1 MAFLNFLHELF
12 PPSSPTL
19 FFIKHLRCC
28 QKVLTF
34 FTHSLIIDFVVLS
47 KFNCYVPEVRKLKW
61 SELSSLFLKWFSLD
75 RKILFKDNCD
85 FHLTLPFH
93 VFFFLHPCSNPTLKK
108 KKKNLLVLT
117 FSNPPDTIFFF
128 RPNGGGDGDT
138 YFSSSHHCPRY
149 PLSWWLANSQF
160 FFYLYVCVCE
170 DYTWIFHTSP
180 PGFHPTYLSF
190 PPSGCIK

>member
-1 MAFLNFLHELF
+1 MSYFPLLVPLF
-12 PPSSPTL
+12 

-108 KKKNLLVLT
+108 KKKKISWSWHFLT
-117 FSNPPDTIFFF
+117 PRTLSFSFVQTEVGMGI
-128 RPNGGGDGDT
+128 
-138 YFSSSHHCPRY
+138 
-149 PLSWWLANSQF
+149 L
-160 FFYLYVCVCE
+160 
-170 DYTWIFHTSP
+170 ISP
-180 PGFHPTYLSF
+180 PHTIALDTLFLDD
-190 PPSGCIK
+190 